1 MTSAP
6 VAQPRIHSRRSA
18 RGLRKLVLGVAGL
31 LGFLLTW
38 ELLPALG
45 VVDARFLPPATTVLA
60 QLATEFQDLEFWRNV
75 GRTMTTWFLG
85 LLIATVGAVA
95 IGTVIGL
102 VPYLRRLTHTT
113 VEFLRPIP
121 SVALIPLAI
130 LMFGFQVP
138 AALLIVVYASF
149 WQVFVQVLYGV
160 ADVDTVA
167 RDTAKSFGLT
177 RASRF
182 RNLVL
187 PTALPSNARRRSA
200 SGTIVSLISAVSP
213 ACPALLG
220 AIPLIVS
227 TSLFCERT
235 KSTKADRNRTLRVGV
250 SDITFRYAN
259 ERPRRTLACETHI
272 LRSSSGDAAVPSG
285 VMGRAA
291 RDDRVHEHPGPVRHR
306 CAAPGDEFVRL
317 AERRQLQRQRARH
330 AVRRMKARHVDGN
343 ERHERRIL
351 LEQRN
356 RREGGSRFQQM
367 RRKTQPGVVKLP
379 LEQPS
384 HRHVC
389 PIDDPAVV
397 GQIAQRNALG
407 ASQRMRRIG
416 DDRKR
421 LVLHE

>member
-6 VAQPRIHSRRSA
+6 VAQPRIRSRRPA

-45 VVDARFLPPATTVLA
+45 IVDARFLPSATTVLA

-85 LLIATVGAVA
+85 LLIATLGAVA

-130 LMFGFQVP
+130 LMFGFQMP

-187 PTALPSNARRRSA
+187 PTALPYIMTGVRLGAAVALILTVTAELLIAVPGIGRVIVFARGA
-200 SGTIVSLISAVSP
+200 GDVPTVYVYVVVAG
-213 ACPALLG
+213 LLG
-220 AIPLIVS
+220 LIVN
-227 TSLFCERT
+227 L
-235 KSTKADRNRTLRVGV
+235 
-250 SDITFRYAN
+250 IFR
-259 ERPRRTLACETHI
+259 LI
-272 LRSSSGDAAVPSG
+272 
-285 VMGRAA
+285 
-291 RDDRVHEHPGPVRHR
+291 
-306 CAAPGDEFVRL
+306 
-317 AERRQLQRQRARH
+317 ERRVLSWHQS
-330 AVRRMKARHVDGN
+330 VRGEDVA
-343 ERHERRIL
+343 
-351 LEQRN
+351 
-356 RREGGSRFQQM
+356 
-367 RRKTQPGVVKLP
+367 
-379 LEQPS
+379 
-384 HRHVC
+384 
-389 PIDDPAVV
+389 
-397 GQIAQRNALG
+397 
-407 ASQRMRRIG
+407 
-416 DDRKR
+416 
-421 LVLHE
+421 